1 MEPSEMKKAV
11 EALSYEFLRTHSNYE
26 ELNAALDQ
34 MLLGYVKMIS
44 DDKETCTD
52 EHCEHCPNCA

>member
-1 MEPSEMKKAV
+1 MKKAV

-26 ELNAALDQ
+26 ELNSALDQ

-52 EHCEHCPNCA
+52 EQCEHCQDCA